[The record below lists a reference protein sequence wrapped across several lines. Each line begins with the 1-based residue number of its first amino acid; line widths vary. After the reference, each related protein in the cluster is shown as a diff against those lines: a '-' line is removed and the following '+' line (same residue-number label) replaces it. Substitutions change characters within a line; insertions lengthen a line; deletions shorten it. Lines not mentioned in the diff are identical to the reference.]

1 MKQCSKC
8 MENKKHTEF
17 YAHKTN
23 LDGLSGKCKECTKQ
37 YSREWHHRN
46 MKNLH
51 FRKKQAEKTKR
62 YMRTLLVL
70 AMLFVG
76 NVYGQKVNLE
86 TKVKPSQL
94 ELYLV
99 EDLQGWD
106 FHGCLISGKLVKQK
120 KNESILFLN
129 YELADCIVFVEY
141 DIVVKTILQ
150 LEDRIITTQFLEDKE
165 TYERR
170 KLLD

>member
-1 MKQCSKC
+1 MGTDYV
-8 MENKKHTEF
+8 NTL
-17 YAHKTN
+17 HKDNVQPRVKRRLRTN
-23 LDGLSGKCKECTKQ
+23 LRMD
-37 YSREWHHRN
+37 YARN
-46 MKNLH
+46 ININLN
-51 FRKKQAEKTKR
+51 
-62 YMRTLLVL
+62 MRTLLVL

-86 TKVKPSQL
+86 TKVKPTEL

-99 EDLQGWD
+99 QDLEVWD
-106 FHGCLISGKLVKQK
+106 FHGNLVKGKLVKEK
-120 KNESILFLN
+120 DNESMLFLN

-150 LEDRIITTQFLEDKE
+150 LDDRIITTQFLEEEDK
-165 TYERR
+165 YERR

>member
-1 MKQCSKC
+1 
-8 MENKKHTEF
+8 
-17 YAHKTN
+17 
-23 LDGLSGKCKECTKQ
+23 
-37 YSREWHHRN
+37 
-46 MKNLH
+46 
-51 FRKKQAEKTKR
+51 
-62 YMRTLLVL
+62 MRTLLVL

-99 EDLQGWD
+99 EDLKDWD